1 MAMTS
6 RLALEVDGKA
16 AEQQVLAVRK
26 ALEALTEAGLRAGP
40 ALSGVFTG
48 IASAAKGVGAA
59 ANSIDTAR
67 KALDGLNE
75 SGKKTAGTINGAAGS
90 ISVLGGNAA
99 SAEAK
104 LAAARRELDALNQAA
119 AKSAAAMAGAGGAMN
134 NLGQGARNAA
144 GQMQGLERQV
154 KSLAAQAAGLAG
166 PLLAA
171 LSVKA
176 FYDAA
181 EAYST
186 LTNRMKL
193 VTSGS
198 QELAQAQSAVFAIA
212 QSSHQPLTAT
222 AELYQRIA
230 TNQKELKL
238 SGEGVAGVVGT
249 ISKTLAISGASAASA
264 NAALVQLGQ
273 AFASGTLRGE
283 ELNSVMEQAPALAQA
298 IAKGMGK
305 TVGELRAL
313 GAAGLLTADAVVKA
327 LQAQQGAVDELF
339 SKTSVT
345 IGNSLTTLG
354 NSFTQFVG
362 KMDQASGASA
372 AISSEIVAVSQV
384 IDSLTGSSDELSTTL
399 SAVGAVMSGAAAA
412 GAVLL
417 ANKIATTVY
426 AYAAARSA
434 AIAQAEATLN
444 AAVADQ
450 VKAQSATVLAEREAI
465 AARGTAA
472 QTIASIALAEVR
484 MKEAAADTIA
494 ATAKVELQAA
504 SAGLLGFLT
513 GPVGIALAVG
523 TVAASMFLLHDNT
536 DAATKS
542 LDQQGLSVDQI
553 IKKYDELNAA
563 QQRVKRLEWVDEQK
577 TSLEAADKA
586 LASYVDR
593 VKNGALSG
601 PLGATGI
608 GSLTDEFNR
617 LIEEVRGGQRDLDS
631 VNQWLKESIDLN
643 GRAEAALG
651 RTAAEYT
658 QDINRKKEL
667 DVVLGLVDKSQKAV
681 TKSAGELRDAQ
692 SQGQAQ
698 TKAQTAEI
706 DKYLAKLREQ
716 VTLFGASKK
725 VVAEY
730 EAAKMGMNA
739 QQTEESR
746 ILGSIQDVQEKYR
759 DALKKNDEA
768 RKESLRVELEALITQ
783 RNASED
789 AAKQSTEAINRIHYA
804 SDKAL
809 GESVQRRIQELSRL
823 ATFASSLPSNVN
835 YLTGQGIKKETVE
848 GRSMVPIG
856 APTPKVSTA
865 EDARKTAKQEASDL
879 IDQINETSEART
891 RAAKAYTESAG
902 QKMLNQASEQAAVLR
917 EQNTLYDLQRG
928 SIEKIGPEQQKLIK
942 WEQELADIKSKKTLT
957 ADQKSLLANQDQITA
972 ALKLNAEEEKRAQV
986 KQRSFDLDQKAVEFA
1001 KGVAADLALAQQG
1014 LNNDL
1019 AGVGLGQEG
1028 RRRLQEDLKIRQ
1040 DFQKKMNDL
1049 QDELGKGEIDRD
1061 RYDKQTAIL
1070 ESALDKRLAMQQEY
1084 YRKLRIQQADWTNG
1098 AKSALQDYMDEAR
1111 NLSGQTYTLFS
1122 NSLHGL
1128 EDVFVNLA
1136 KTGKLSFKDLTD
1148 SIIADL
1154 ARMAAKTLIVQPLI
1168 SALFGGGG
1176 GAGGV
1181 AALGGLAAIFGSS
1194 GSSGSSGSGGTSIGS
1209 LANTAS
1215 SAYSIVTGVG
1225 PAASAGYASGG
1236 VMGAAQ
1242 GIGNYYTGLASNA
1255 VSTISNWFTSAGG
1268 QAAASA
1274 VGQTAAEAAVS
1285 AAAGQGAAS
1294 TGYGYGSSLVAGE
1307 IGSATYAAPAST
1319 GSLAYV
1325 WPLAILMG
1333 MYQSGKLYD
1342 SGVRYDKDAV
1352 EGSKLSKVGDKLGT
1366 AGIDRKIAFESIGL
1380 ADKALSGLFGGKTGA
1395 ILSGSTF
1402 AMAVEGYISS
1412 KLFGTGYQTKD
1423 SGLSLQA
1430 TNGDLVAQSYQD
1442 QKKKKG
1448 LLGGSNK
1455 KRTVYGE
1462 LGDDQEQ
1469 QLQELYA
1476 ATQIGVIDLV
1486 KQIGV
1491 TVEDGAFDAM
1501 KIAEMKI
1508 STQGKT
1514 DEEIQK
1520 AVSGWFSYASDVMV
1534 ATLDKG
1540 VGGFGYS
1547 FTELA
1552 RRINVF
1558 TGFNAQLDLIDVKMY
1573 KLSAESMELA
1583 NALVEAAGGTEAMTA
1598 NINTYYDK
1606 FFSDTEKTSD
1616 ALAAVQKQFSDMD
1629 VSLPGT
1635 RDAYRDMVSAI
1646 DLTTESGQQ
1655 LFLKLTAAA
1664 GAAASAYDILE
1675 ARQAT
1680 YYTGFYS
1687 EAENTAR
1694 SVASITAEFKKANV
1708 TLPDTRAGYRK
1719 MVEGIDQ
1726 TTESGKKLYETL
1738 MALSADADTF
1748 YKAQEQTAAAAQ
1760 ATAMTAVSTAM
1771 SALQRAVDAQKTAL
1785 TNAYNDQVS
1794 VLNDSASS
1802 LSTSISGLT
1811 SIGNSLDAALKSLNG
1826 TSDTAV
1832 KMLRS
1837 QAEATLQS
1845 ALATARSG
1853 GSLSGFSGL
1862 TDALSTVSDN
1872 NTDLYS
1878 SLEDFNRDQGRTANV
1893 VAELNAI
1900 NGVQLTTEQKALE
1913 AVQDQLKLLKL
1924 TYDAQIKELDDSL
1937 AQAQA
1942 QIDALNGVDTSVISV
1957 RDAVNAM
1964 NAAVAGAINA
1974 LAASYASGG
1983 LNPPGAGT
1991 GYTGSGGG
1999 VGYNDINSIFND
2011 VLGRDASTTDA
2022 AYWAGLAAGKTAEQ
2036 LAAAIKADAQANG
2049 ELPKFA
2055 MGGFHS
2061 GGIRLVGENGP
2072 EIEATGPARY
2082 WSASKSAAALNGA
2095 SSSQTSGEM
2104 VERQAWTNRLL
2115 NQIIQA
2121 INKQTSGGIPV
2132 FMVNA

>member
-1 MAMTS
+1 MALTS
-6 RLALEVDGKA
+6 RLSLEVDGKS

-26 ALEALTEAGLRAGP
+26 ALDSLTEAGLRAGP
-40 ALSGVFTG
+40 VLTGVFGSITN
-48 IASAAKGVGAA
+48 AAKGINAA

-67 KALDGLNE
+67 KSLDGLNE
-75 SGKKTAGTINGAAGS
+75 TGKKTGTIIGGAAGS
-90 ISVLGGNAA
+90 VTALGGSAA

-104 LAAARRELDALNQAA
+104 LAAARKELEALNLAA

-134 NLGQGARNAA
+134 GLGQGARNAT
-144 GQMQGLERQV
+144 GQVQSLERQV

-166 PLLAA
+166 PLAA
-171 LSVKA
+171 AFSVKS

-193 VTSGS
+193 VTTGA

-212 QSSHQPLTAT
+212 QSAHQPLTAT

-238 SGEGVAGVVGT
+238 TGEGVAGVVGT

-298 IAKGMGK
+298 IAAGMGK
-305 TVGELRAL
+305 TVGELRSL

-327 LQAQQGAVDELF
+327 LQAQQGAVDALF

-345 IGNSLTTLG
+345 IGNSLTTLE

-362 KMDQASGASA
+362 RMDQASGASA
-372 AISSEIVAVSQV
+372 AISSKIVAVAQAM
-384 IDSLTGSSDELSTTL
+384 DGLTGSSTEIAQSLQ
-399 SAVGAVMSGAAAA
+399 AVGAVMTGVAAGGAVMLTAKIGQLTLAMGQSVYSYYATRAAAIASASAELEDAKAKAIQAQSAVIAAERNATAALLQTRMTEALVVARMEERAANEAVALSQARLATASTGILGIMGGAGGLALIVGAAAA
-412 GAVLL
+412 TYMLL
-417 ANKIATTVY
+417 
-426 AYAAARSA
+426 R
-434 AIAQAEATLN
+434 
-444 AAVADQ
+444 
-450 VKAQSATVLAEREAI
+450 
-465 AARGTAA
+465 
-472 QTIASIALAEVR
+472 
-484 MKEAAADTIA
+484 
-494 ATAKVELQAA
+494 
-504 SAGLLGFLT
+504 
-513 GPVGIALAVG
+513 
-523 TVAASMFLLHDNT
+523 DNT
-536 DAATKS
+536 DEATKA
-542 LDQQGLSVDQI
+542 LDQQGLSIEEIV
-553 IKKYDELNAA
+553 KKYDALNAS
-563 QQRVKRLEWVDEQK
+563 QQRVKRLDWLDERAKNLDTATQALK
-577 TSLEAADKA
+577 QYADAEKVIGLDDGVAAQFRQLIDE
-586 LASYVDR
+586 
-593 VKNGALSG
+593 VKR
-601 PLGATGI
+601 
-608 GSLTDEFNR
+608 GS
-617 LIEEVRGGQRDLDS
+617 RDLDS
-631 VNQWLKESIDLN
+631 VTQWLKDNANISPGVEKS
-643 GRAEAALG
+643 LG
-651 RTAAEYT
+651 AIAAEYT
-658 QDINRKKEL
+658 KVTQRNSDL
-667 DVVLGLVDKSQKAV
+667 DSVLKLVDQSQKGV
-681 TKSAGELRDAQ
+681 TKSTDELREAQ
-692 SQGQAQ
+692 NKGQTQTRAQ
-698 TKAQTAEI
+698 IGDWE
-706 DKYLAKLREQ
+706 KYIAKLRESRDLYGANKEAQ
-716 VTLFGASKK
+716 AAYEASKMGLNEK
-725 VVAEY
+725 QREEARIVSSQIDILDQYKTAIKKGDVARQESLKNELVALY
-730 EAAKMGMNA
+730 TQQQAMEDAAAAEKK
-739 QQTEESR
+739 S
-746 ILGSIQDVQEKYR
+746 QDE
-759 DALKKNDEA
+759 ALKKSKETADAKITEMYRVLAEA
-768 RKESLRVELEALITQ
+768 NKVW
-783 RNASED
+783 NA
-789 AAKQSTEAINRIHYA
+789 AANLSSGQS
-804 SDKAL
+804 
-809 GESVQRRIQELSRL
+809 
-823 ATFASSLPSNVN
+823 F
-835 YLTGQGIKKETVE
+835 LTGQNMLLVPSKQQSIA
-848 GRSMVPIG
+848 GRSMVSTN
-856 APTPKVSTA
+856 APTPSTGVVP
-865 EDARKTAKQEASDL
+865 RKSAVQLANE
-879 IDQINETSEART
+879 QIAQLNETVDETSKRV
-891 RAAKAYTESAG
+891 KAYTEDAG
-902 QKMLNQASEQAAVLR
+902 TKALDQAKQQYAVLV
-917 EQNTLYDLQRG
+917 QQG
-928 SIEKIGPEQQKLIK
+928 VAIEQQGSGTKALGPAAKELIE
-942 WEQELADIKSKKTLT
+942 WEQQLADIKNKQTLT
-957 ADQKSLLANQDQITA
+957 ADQKSLLAKADQITA
-972 ALKLNAEEEKRAQV
+972 QKKLNAEQERTN
-986 KQRSFDLDQKAVEFA
+986 DLKKIELDNTAKLIALQDQLQDQLK
-1001 KGVAADLALAQQG
+1001 LAQDG
-1014 LNNDL
+1014 LDSQV
-1019 AGVGLGQEG
+1019 AGLGMGQKG
-1028 RRRLQEDLKIRQ
+1028 REQIQEDLRIRQ
-1040 DFQKKMNDL
+1040 DYQKQLEKLQRDYNKIVNPTTADKGLYDQETGKIKDALAERLKMQKDYYA
-1049 QDELGKGEIDRD
+1049 G
-1061 RYDKQTAIL
+1061 
-1070 ESALDKRLAMQQEY
+1070 LD
-1084 YRKLRIQQADWTNG
+1084 QAQSDWANG
-1098 AKSALQDYMDEAR
+1098 ANAALQDYLDEAS
-1111 NLSGQTYTLFS
+1111 NVSGQTYTLFS

-1128 EDVFVNLA
+1128 EDVFVTLA
-1136 KTGKLSFKDLTD
+1136 TTGKLSFKSLAD

-1154 ARMAAKTLIVQPLI
+1154 ARIAARTLIVQPLL
-1168 SALFGGGG
+1168 SALFSGGGG
-1176 GAGGV
+1176 GGV

-1209 LANTAS
+1209 LANSAS
-1215 SAYSIVTGVG
+1215 SAYSLVTGVG
-1225 PAASAGYASGG
+1225 PAASAGYTSGG
-1236 VMGAAQ
+1236 VVGAVKGVASYY
-1242 GIGNYYTGLASNA
+1242 GNITSSA
-1255 VSTISNWFTSAGG
+1255 VSTIAGSAS
-1268 QAAASA
+1268 QIAAALT
-1274 VGQTAAEAAVS
+1274 GQTAAYGATQGAYTGS
-1285 AAAGQGAAS
+1285 AYASWVASQGASQGAAS
-1294 TGYGYGSSLVAGE
+1294 AG
-1307 IGSATYAAPAST
+1307 GSAAGGAA
-1319 GSLAYV
+1319 L
-1325 WPLAILMG
+1325 WPLAIIMG

-1342 SGVRYDKDAV
+1342 AGLRYDKGEI
-1352 EGSKLSKVGDKLGT
+1352 EGSDLSKLGDKLGT
-1366 AGIDRKIAFESIGL
+1366 AGLDRKLAFESIGL
-1380 ADKALSGLFGGKTGA
+1380 ADKVASKLFGGKIGA
-1395 ILSGSTF
+1395 MLSGSTF
-1402 AMAVEGYISS
+1402 AMSVENMISS

-1423 SGLSLQA
+1423 SGLSLQVN
-1430 TNGDLVAQSYQD
+1430 NGDLDAQSYID
-1442 QKKKKG
+1442 QKKKGG
-1448 LLGGSNK
+1448 LLSGKSK
-1455 KRTVYGE
+1455 KRTLYSA
-1462 LGDDQEQ
+1462 LDTDQED
-1469 QLQELYA
+1469 QLQGLYA
-1476 ATQIGVIDLV
+1476 ATQLGVIDLV

-1501 KIAEMKI
+1501 KVAELKI

-1514 DEEIQK
+1514 EDEIQA
-1520 AVSGWFSYASDVMV
+1520 AVSGWFNYASDVMV

-1558 TGFNAQLDLIDVKMY
+1558 TGFNAQLDVIDVKMY

-1635 RDAYRDMVSAI
+1635 REAYRDMVSAI
-1646 DLTTESGQQ
+1646 DLTTDAGQQ

-1694 SVASITAEFKKANV
+1694 SVAAITAEFKKANV

-1832 KMLRS
+1832 RMLRS

-1853 GSLSGFSGL
+1853 GSLSGFTGL
-1862 TDALSTVSDN
+1862 SDALSTVSDN
-1872 NTDLYS
+1872 SDDLYS

-1893 VAELNAI
+1893 IAELNAI

-1913 AVQDQLKLLKL
+1913 AVQDQLKVLKL

-1999 VGYNDINSIFND
+1999 AGYNDINGIFKD
-2011 VLGRDASTTDA
+2011 VLGRDASASDA

-2055 MGGFHS
+2055 KGGFHS

-2082 WSASKSAAALNGA
+2082 WSASKSAAALNGTA
-2095 SSSQTSGEM
+2095 SSENSGEM

-2115 NQIIQA
+2115 NQLIQA
-2121 INKQTSGGIPV
+2121 VNTQTKLGMPV
-2132 FMVNA
+2132 YPVTQ